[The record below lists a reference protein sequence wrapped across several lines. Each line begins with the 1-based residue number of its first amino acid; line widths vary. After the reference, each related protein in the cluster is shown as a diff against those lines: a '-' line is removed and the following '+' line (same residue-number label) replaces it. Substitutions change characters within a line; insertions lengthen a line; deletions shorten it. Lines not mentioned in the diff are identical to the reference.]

1 MRGKLPSLQLRADA
15 RNSSR
20 TLLAATLW
28 TSKGRHVAL
37 VSGPLQPAVPSFEWV
52 HLAVVVRPR
61 LAEIYVNGQMTAYS
75 SSLSDSTEQFIV
87 APDVPTRSPPHLD
100 GMHPSGVIYE
110 NVSFNIGKASIRA
123 GISTRGARG
132 MVERMSIHGRPL
144 SPGEVRWLATCSG
157 VNSKHGGEPAP
168 WEPPALHPFLLRVSQ
183 GGSTARSGAIA
194 PVTLPSHQ
202 TGYAEHVD
210 QNHQRYWQA
219 LLTPATETVDT
230 IGAFSHPRVPTAT
243 ESGQQP
249 DSEERVVHTHNTRDQ
264 PSTHPSSSALP
275 VRLTR
280 RPQEPLPTPEM
291 PPSFVGAIASGR
303 SVFTRHMP
311 WAVKLKLQ
319 LDSAEVGLLNSWQQ
333 PVDVDDT
340 SLEQV
345 ASEYEP
351 LIVAADAFREAVR
364 TGKLPAI
371 HERSDT
377 FGTTPSDT
385 DGDGASSAV
394 DIDSEVAMARC
405 IELLRRAA
413 AVGSCQAMHRL
424 GSLVL
429 TGEWTEM
436 RGQGRAA
443 LHLLEFAGRGG
454 CADALALAGHAV
466 AAGIAVIE
474 RRTDSGSEYQNM
486 HAWQFY
492 HAAAMYGSID
502 AHAALGRRYLVGDEN
517 TPYANLL
524 LWEPQ
529 GSIQAAAAMD
539 HYCQAARIAVAEI
552 DGGSSLPFTETVRL
566 SSDQGTQGQAGDD
579 DELLQYIK
587 LQADAGEAVS
597 LMHMGRLHYAGQ
609 RGIPRDAG
617 RALSYFQQAAEQ
629 GVPEAEFNL
638 GVMESRGEGVTGEV
652 NQAAAY
658 EHFERAA
665 GV

>member
-15 RNSSR
+15 R
-20 TLLAATLW
+20 LAATLW

-61 LAEIYVNGQMTAYS
+61 LAQLYVGGHMTAYS

-100 GMHPSGVIYE
+100 GAHAGAVIYE
-110 NVSFNIGKASIRA
+110 NVSFAIGKPPIRA
-123 GISTRGARG
+123 GVSTRGARG
-132 MVERMSIHGRPL
+132 MVERMSIYGRPL

-157 VNSKHGGEPAP
+157 VNSKHGDGPSP

-183 GGSTARSGAIA
+183 GGSTVPSGAIA

-202 TGYAEHVD
+202 AGYAEHLD

-219 LLTPATETVDT
+219 LLTPAATETVDT
-230 IGAFSHPRVPTAT
+230 LGAFSPPRTPPTAT
-243 ESGQQP
+243 EFGRQP
-249 DSEERVVHTHNTRDQ
+249 DSEPVVHTHNTRDQ
-264 PSTHPSSSALP
+264 PPAHPSSS
-275 VRLTR
+275 VRQFRHAR
-280 RPQEPLPTPEM
+280 RPQEPLPTPET

-303 SVFTRHMP
+303 SVFTKHMP
-311 WAVKLKLQ
+311 WAVKLKLK

-333 PVDVDDT
+333 PEDVHDT

-351 LIVAADAFREAVR
+351 LIVAADAFREAFR
-364 TGKLPAI
+364 TGKLLAI
-371 HERSDT
+371 YEHSDT
-377 FGTTPSDT
+377 LGTTPLSDT
-385 DGDGASSAV
+385 DGDGASSVV
-394 DIDSEVAMARC
+394 DIDSEVSMSRC

-429 TGEWTEM
+429 DHSWAEM

-443 LHLLEFAGRGG
+443 LALLEFAGRGG

-466 AAGIAVIE
+466 AAGIVG
-474 RRTDSGSEYQNM
+474 TQTQP
-486 HAWQFY
+486 AWQFY
-492 HAAAMYGSID
+492 HAAAMYGSVD

-517 TPYANLL
+517 TPHANLL
-524 LWEPQ
+524 LWEPE

-566 SSDQGTQGQAGDD
+566 SSDGGTQGQSGDD

-587 LQADAGEAVS
+587 LQADAGEAVA
-597 LMHMGRLHYAGQ
+597 LMQMGRLYYAGQ
-609 RGIPRDAG
+609 RGIPREAG
-617 RALSYFQQAAEQ
+617 RALRYFQQAAEQ

-638 GVMESRGEGVTGEV
+638 GVMESRGEGVTGEM
-652 NQAAAY
+652 NQEAAY